1 MTATRPSTTDILMHM
16 VVTFLTPMFLATSGG
31 NLDQARTAAIQTV
44 SACLTRNPMDL
55 LLVGQMIALG
65 LATLSSVSLSMA
77 ENIPIT
83 LAIRLRGNAVSLHRA
98 SEKCRRALP
107 EPAHQEAPLSDIDL
121 AEEQRIIAE
130 VAETRKRVDAY
141 RASFAQPQTAPTHS
155 TPTTPEFDPSF
166 LPDAPE
172 SFDAMQAAMAR
183 LVTDAERRTGEVE
196 ATTIP
201 TPPAAP
207 HGATHGE
214 KLAYASWLIAMPGV
228 PFPGFDYSVDL
239 PPAEPRAG
247 SMRAAALSTTA
258 NHLINGTAPPP
269 R

>member
-16 VVTFLTPMFLATSGG
+16 VVAFLTPMFLATSGG

-77 ENIPIT
+77 ENIPIN
-83 LAIRLRGNAVSLHRA
+83 LALRLRGNAVSLHRA

-141 RASFAQPQTAPTHS
+141 RASFAQPQSAPTPPAQ
-155 TPTTPEFDPSF
+155 TAAPEFDPNF

-172 SFDAMQAAMAR
+172 SFDAMKAAMAR
-183 LVTDAERRTGEVE
+183 LVTDAERRTGEAE

-201 TPPAAP
+201 TSQVPL

-228 PFPGFDYSVDL
+228 PFPGFDYSADL
-239 PPAEPRAG
+239 PPAEPRTG
-247 SMRAAALSTTA
+247 SMRAAALSSTA
-258 NHLINGTAPPP
+258 NQLISGT
-269 R
+269 